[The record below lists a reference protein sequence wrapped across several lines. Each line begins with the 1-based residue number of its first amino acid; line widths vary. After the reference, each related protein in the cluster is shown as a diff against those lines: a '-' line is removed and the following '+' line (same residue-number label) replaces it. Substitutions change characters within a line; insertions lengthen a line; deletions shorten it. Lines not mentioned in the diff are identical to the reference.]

1 MDTTR
6 TSLFQL
12 DYFEQKTQN
21 DISFQTEAKEF
32 SLILIFQ
39 KNWPTPKHPFQ

>member
-21 DISFQTEAKEF
+21 DISFQAEAKEF

-39 KNWPTPKHPFQ
+39 KKDTK